1 MEENLGVGDVDQGC
15 QKDPDA
21 NIIAIVHS
29 PHDGLDGGGRLSG
42 KEWWAGRGP
51 HVNGRII
58 RARPLCRSVLL
69 GVTAFIHRHPRE
81 PPDEMVS

>member
-21 NIIAIVHS
+21 NIIAIVYS

-42 KEWWAGRGP
+42 KE
-51 HVNGRII
+51 
-58 RARPLCRSVLL
+58 
-69 GVTAFIHRHPRE
+69 
-81 PPDEMVS
+81 